1 MNIFNEGNKQDIA
14 QVLNAKDYRV
24 AVQKA
29 IFNKYPD
36 QTLVDIN
43 LNIPGPIKN
52 NQYLK
57 NIFDRGISELEN
69 SWQKSGYKYKLVK
82 ALNEDSGCEKFYVLS
97 LPAIQVK
104 RSTIDFEEHTPLGRL
119 FDADVLVKD
128 NNTAISRKDLGQNVR
143 KCFLCSRRAKE
154 CARSRRHSVKEMQD
168 FISNLYIK
176 YIENA

>member
-1 MNIFNEGNKQDIA
+1 MEK
-14 QVLNAKDYRV
+14 
-24 AVQKA
+24 
-29 IFNKYPD
+29 
-36 QTLVDIN
+36 
-43 LNIPGPIKN
+43 
-52 NQYLK
+52 LK
-57 NIFDRGISELEN
+57 NGINGQIHEKNRFGFRKLSVGLTTVFLEMCIRDRGISELEN

-104 RSTIDFEEHTPLGRL
+104 RSTIDFEDYTPLGRL

-128 NNTAISRKDLGQNVR
+128 HNTAISRKDLGQNVR